1 MGSEMSNMNRNLKA
15 ADVLVAMA
23 ACISTIAANAGVL
36 TDIGA
41 AAYKAA
47 GAPSVTTVI
56 PPGYQVEVGGH
67 DRLMMG
73 SDLCPRVPVPPS
85 THLWFMGGHPVDGSG
100 CVVIGPNTQEVPVVL
115 YGSDGARTSEVW
127 SVDRQERN
135 GIPVLRLKRANG
147 EYIADAKRTEKR

>member
-1 MGSEMSNMNRNLKA
+1 MNRNLMVA
-15 ADVLVAMA
+15 SVLVAIAGFICTVA
-23 ACISTIAANAGVL
+23 AKAGVL
-36 TDIGA
+36 ADIGA

-67 DRLMMG
+67 DRLVMG
-73 SDLCPRVPVPPS
+73 SDLCPRAPVPPS
-85 THLWFMGGHPVDGSG
+85 THLWFMGGRPVEGSD
-100 CVVIGPNTQEVPVVL
+100 CVVIGPNTQDVPVVL
-115 YGSDGARTSEVW
+115 YGTDGARTSEIW

-147 EYIADAKRTEKR
+147 EYVADAHGAEKR